1 MRAIAGVVVLLAVTA
16 SQGAGQVI
24 AGPDGPVEFIGLQDW
39 DAQEL
44 FDAIRE
50 LDPDRPFHACAAD
63 MRFALGFAQAGA
75 FRFSTAGS
83 DQWYTVVV
91 GVEDSSGVH
100 YRQTGSETVALP
112 EPWENLKAIA
122 RADEG
127 TLTVAALTLHWH
139 DVTVEGVPRNRR
151 ELAELMDAD
160 RETVDQIWDLLDRAD
175 GEEDRRLA
183 HEVLASD
190 SSWLARSVATLV
202 LGNLIDDDSS
212 WHALVESLIDPHA
225 RVGSVAMS
233 LVDGL
238 GFGKKDPVEWYG
250 ARAPLSAIFGGSN
263 PYAFRYTLNVLVATD
278 IDPEFA
284 RQLVR
289 EHPDLVLAHV
299 GAEHERTREPAVAFL
314 RAISG
319 EDFGTDVE
327 AWRAWV
333 NGQPGGRQARR
344 PASLHL
350 GPSGSCPLTCP
361 PPTGSGRSLARRIHR
376 VPYGLRDH
384 WVRKQRASP
393 VGRQRACPGNRD
405 PR

>member
-1 MRAIAGVVVLLAVTA
+1 MRAIVGVVVLLAVTA
-16 SQGAGQVI
+16 SPGVGQVI
-24 AGPDGPVEFIGLQDW
+24 AGPNGPVEFIGLQDW

-44 FDAIRE
+44 FDAIQE
-50 LDPDRPFHACAAD
+50 LDPDRPFSACAAD

-83 DQWYTVVV
+83 DEWYTVVV

-100 YRQTGSETVALP
+100 YRPTGSETVSVP
-112 EPWENLKAIA
+112 EPWEDLKAIVREDA
-122 RADEG
+122 G
-127 TLTVAALTLHWH
+127 TVSVAARTLHWA
-139 DVTVEGVPRNRR
+139 DITVEGVPRSRR

-160 RETVDQIWDLLDRAD
+160 PETVDQVWDLLDRAD

-202 LGNLIDDDSS
+202 LGNFIDDDSS
-212 WHALVESLIDPHA
+212 WHTLVESLIDPDA

-233 LVDGL
+233 MVDGL
-238 GFGKKDPVEWYG
+238 GFGKKDPVDWSG
-250 ARAPLSAIFGGSN
+250 ARASLSAIFGGSN
-263 PYAFRYTLNVLVATD
+263 PYAFRYTLDILVATD
-278 IDPEFA
+278 VDSEFA

-289 EHPDLVLAHV
+289 ENPDLLLAHV
-299 GAEHERTREPAVAFL
+299 GAQHEMTREPAVDFL

-333 NGQPGGRQARR
+333 SDQPGGGKANRQ
-344 PASLHL
+344 
-350 GPSGSCPLTCP
+350 
-361 PPTGSGRSLARRIHR
+361 
-376 VPYGLRDH
+376 
-384 WVRKQRASP
+384 
-393 VGRQRACPGNRD
+393 
-405 PR
+405 